1 MSAGPEDSA
10 PKGGAAGPLAA
21 YRTLLTDAAEGIIAD
36 PDQEAAAARLQAL
49 HDRLAAG
56 LAAPAP
62 ARRSFNLFA
71 RAAREA
77 ADSPRG
83 VYIHGGVGRG
93 KSMLMDIFFDAAPV
107 APKRRVHNH
116 HVMQEAHGEINRALV
131 SGQES
136 GGDGGLVRYAQRL
149 AEGAR
154 LLCFDD
160 FHVTDIGDAMVLGPL
175 FTALIEAGVIV
186 VMTSNRAPD
195 NLYEN
200 GINRARFVPFIEL
213 VKARLELVAL
223 DGPTDYRTRF
233 ISRSRLYHSPLSTE
247 ATAELEGMFRHL
259 NDGIPSEPEFFTVQ
273 GRTLTLA
280 RTARGVAMASFD
292 ELCARPLGPA
302 DYIALQAAFHT
313 VILSDIPRMGPD
325 MRNEAKRFVTLIDV
339 LYEHRVNFICSAAA
353 EPDALYPE
361 GSGAFEFARTVSRLK
376 EMQGAE
382 YIAETHRL

>member
-1 MSAGPEDSA
+1 MSAGAEDSA
-10 PKGGAAGPLAA
+10 PEGGAAGPLTA
-21 YRTLLTDAAEGIIAD
+21 YRALLSDAAEGIIPD
-36 PDQEAAAARLQAL
+36 PDQEAAAVRLQAL

-56 LAAPAP
+56 LATPAP
-62 ARRSFNLFA
+62 ARRGFNLFA
-71 RAAREA
+71 RTAREA
-77 ADSPRG
+77 EDGPRG

-107 APKRRVHNH
+107 TPKRRVHH
-116 HVMQEAHGEINRALV
+116 HHFMQEAHGEINRALV
-131 SGQES
+131 SGQET
-136 GGDGGLVRYAQRL
+136 GGDSGLVRYAQRL
-149 AEGAR
+149 AEGTR

-175 FTALIEAGVIV
+175 FKALIEAGVIV

-195 NLYEN
+195 SLYEN

-223 DGPTDYRTRF
+223 DGLTDYRTRF
-233 ISRSRLYHSPLSTE
+233 ISRSRLYHTPLSAA
-247 ATAELEGMFRHL
+247 ATVELERMFRHL
-259 NDGIPSEPEFFTVQ
+259 SDGIPPEPESFTVQ
-273 GRTLTLA
+273 GRTLTIA
-280 RTARGVAMASFD
+280 RTARGVALASFE

-353 EPDALYPE
+353 EPDGLYPE
-361 GSGAFEFARTVSRLK
+361 GAGAFEFTRTTSRLN
-376 EMQGAE
+376 EMQTPG
-382 YIAETHRL
+382 YIAEAHRF